1 MVSLFLLSLPI
12 TLQALDIFTRKALL
26 SNYNSLV
33 QPELLL
39 ILVLLMMRQIARHAQ
54 LVTHAPLVLHLQ
66 QNKYVPLDTT
76 VPQVQWI
83 LDSILNLVD
92 NIMLLVF
99 QLLIV
104 PLDSTVLLGPQNH
117 IHAQ

>member
-1 MVSLFLLSLPI
+1 ML
-12 TLQALDIFTRKALL
+12 
-26 SNYNSLV
+26 
-33 QPELLL
+33 
-39 ILVLLMMRQIARHAQ
+39 RQLARHAQ
-54 LVTHAPLVLHLQ
+54 LVTHALLVLHLQ
-66 QNKYVPLDTT
+66 QNKHVPLDTT

-83 LDSILNLVD
+83 LDSILNRVD

>member
-1 MVSLFLLSLPI
+1 
-12 TLQALDIFTRKALL
+12 
-26 SNYNSLV
+26 
-33 QPELLL
+33 
-39 ILVLLMMRQIARHAQ
+39 MRQLARHAQ
-54 LVTHAPLVLHLQ
+54 LVLHARLELHLQ
-66 QNKYVPLDTT
+66 QNKHVLLDTT

-83 LDSILNLVD
+83 LDSILNRVD